1 LPSPGIAGVK
11 QVAAVNGRK
20 GETMDELDNILS
32 DEPATEAVE
41 TVEPVK
47 EEQPRQPDGKFA
59 PKGETESASPAPV
72 EEPTLEHPAL
82 IGERRRRQ
90 EAEAE
95 RERLTKEL
103 EALRNPPAPPPSV
116 FEDEQGWQQHF
127 GSEVINTA
135 VQQATFNSKLDM
147 SEMMVRQANADFEDM
162 KATFLELADQ
172 NPSLRQQALQDP
184 HPWNKAYQIAKNHKA
199 MQELAAVDVADLE
212 TKLRAKITAELGSQ
226 PTQQTLPNSLA
237 DSQSSR
243 TSAGAVFQPPT
254 LQEILG
260 R

>member
-1 LPSPGIAGVK
+1 
-11 QVAAVNGRK
+11 
-20 GETMDELDNILS
+20 MDELDNILN
-32 DEPATEAVE
+32 DEPTQAVE
-41 TVEPVK
+41 VVEAPQV

-59 PKGETESASPAPV
+59 PKGEPESASPAPV
-72 EEPTLEHPAL
+72 EEPALEHPAL

-95 RERLTKEL
+95 RERLSKEL

-147 SEMMVRQANADFEDM
+147 SEMMVRQANADFEEM
-162 KATFLELADQ
+162 KAAFLELADQ

-184 HPWNKAYQIAKNHKA
+184 HPWNKAYQIAKSHKA
-199 MQELAAVDVADLE
+199 MQDLAAADVDDLRE
-212 TKLRAKITAELGSQ
+212 KIRAEITAELGNR
-226 PTQQTLPNSLA
+226 PAAAPTLPNSLA
-237 DSQSSR
+237 DSQSAR

-254 LQEILG
+254 LEDILG

>member
-1 LPSPGIAGVK
+1 
-11 QVAAVNGRK
+11 
-20 GETMDELDNILS
+20 MDELDNILN
-32 DEPATEAVE
+32 DEPTQAVEVVEAV
-41 TVEPVK
+41 

-59 PKGETESASPAPV
+59 PKGEPESASPAPV
-72 EEPTLEHPAL
+72 EEPALEHPAL

-95 RERLTKEL
+95 RERLSKEL

-135 VQQATFNSKLDM
+135 VQQATFKSKLDM
-147 SEMMVRQANADFEDM
+147 SEMMVRQANADFEEM
-162 KATFLELADQ
+162 KAAFLELADQ

-184 HPWNKAYQIAKNHKA
+184 HPWNKAYQIAKSHKA
-199 MQELAAVDVADLE
+199 MQDLAAVDVDDLRE
-212 TKLRAKITAELGSQ
+212 KIRAEITAELGNR
-226 PTQQTLPNSLA
+226 PAATPTLPNSLA

-243 TSAGAVFQPPT
+243 ATAAAAFQPPT
-254 LQEILG
+254 LEDILG

>member
-1 LPSPGIAGVK
+1 
-11 QVAAVNGRK
+11 
-20 GETMDELDNILS
+20 MDELDNILN
-32 DEPATEAVE
+32 DEPTQAVE
-41 TVEPVK
+41 VVEAPQV

-59 PKGETESASPAPV
+59 PKGEPESASPAPV
-72 EEPTLEHPAL
+72 EEPALEHPAL

-95 RERLTKEL
+95 RERLSKEL

-147 SEMMVRQANADFEDM
+147 SEMMVRQANADFEEM
-162 KATFLELADQ
+162 KALFVDLARQ
-172 NPSLRQQALQDP
+172 NPSLEVQALQDP
-184 HPWNKAYQIAKNHKA
+184 HPWNKAYQIAQNHKA
-199 MQELAAVDVADLE
+199 MQELGAVNVADLE
-212 TKLRAKITAELGSQ
+212 TKLREKIQAEMAQ
-226 PTQQTLPNSLA
+226 KPATPTLPNSLA
-237 DSQSSR
+237 DSQSAR
-243 TSAGAVFQPPT
+243 ASAGAVFQPPT
-254 LQEILG
+254 LEDILG

>member
-1 LPSPGIAGVK
+1 
-11 QVAAVNGRK
+11 
-20 GETMDELDNILS
+20 MDELDNILN
-32 DEPATEAVE
+32 DEPTQAVE
-41 TVEPVK
+41 VVEAPQV

-59 PKGETESASPAPV
+59 PKGEPESASPAPV
-72 EEPTLEHPAL
+72 EEPALEHPAL

-95 RERLTKEL
+95 RERLSKEL

-147 SEMMVRQANADFEDM
+147 SEMMVRQANADFEEM
-162 KATFLELADQ
+162 KAAFLELADQ

-184 HPWNKAYQIAKNHKA
+184 HPWNKAYQIAKSHKA
-199 MQELAAVDVADLE
+199 MQDLAAVDVDDLRE
-212 TKLRAKITAELGSQ
+212 KIRAEITAELGNR
-226 PTQQTLPNSLA
+226 PAATPNLPNSLA

-243 TSAGAVFQPPT
+243 ATAAAAFQPPT
-254 LQEILG
+254 LEDILG

>member
-1 LPSPGIAGVK
+1 
-11 QVAAVNGRK
+11 
-20 GETMDELDNILS
+20 MDELDNILN
-32 DEPATEAVE
+32 DEQMQPEVVEAPQV
-41 TVEPVK
+41 

-59 PKGETESASPAPV
+59 PKGEPESVSPAPV

-95 RERLTKEL
+95 RERLAKEL

-147 SEMMVRQANADFEDM
+147 SEMMVRQANADFEEM
-162 KATFLELADQ
+162 KAAFLELADQ

-184 HPWNKAYQIAKNHKA
+184 HPWNKAYQIAKSHKA
-199 MQELAAVDVADLE
+199 MQDLAAVDVDDLRE
-212 TKLRAKITAELGSQ
+212 KIRAEITAELGNR
-226 PTQQTLPNSLA
+226 PAATPTLPNSLA

-243 TSAGAVFQPPT
+243 ATAAAAFQPPT
-254 LQEILG
+254 LEDILG

>member
-1 LPSPGIAGVK
+1 
-11 QVAAVNGRK
+11 
-20 GETMDELDNILS
+20 MDELDNILN
-32 DEPATEAVE
+32 DEPTQAVEVVEAV
-41 TVEPVK
+41 

-59 PKGETESASPAPV
+59 PKGEPESASPAPV
-72 EEPTLEHPAL
+72 EEPALEHPAL

-95 RERLTKEL
+95 RERLSKEL

-147 SEMMVRQANADFEDM
+147 SEMMVRQANADFEEM
-162 KATFLELADQ
+162 KAAFLELADQ

-184 HPWNKAYQIAKNHKA
+184 HPWNKAYQIAKSHKA
-199 MQELAAVDVADLE
+199 MQDLAAVDVDDLRE
-212 TKLRAKITAELGSQ
+212 KIRAEITAELGNR
-226 PTQQTLPNSLA
+226 PAATPTLPNSLA

-243 TSAGAVFQPPT
+243 ATAAVAFQPPT
-254 LQEILG
+254 LEDILG